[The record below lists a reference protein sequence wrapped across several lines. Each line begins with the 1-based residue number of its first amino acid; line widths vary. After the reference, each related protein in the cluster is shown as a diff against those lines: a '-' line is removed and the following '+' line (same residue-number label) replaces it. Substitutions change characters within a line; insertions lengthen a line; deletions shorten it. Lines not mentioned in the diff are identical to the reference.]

1 MMRDMDL
8 KGILIRIFGVMMKYK
23 LQALAVYIFF
33 GIIENNY
40 LKQRERRSG
49 SPNRQNLSSKSG
61 TADTRE
67 CVWN

>member
-33 GIIENNY
+33 GIIENKY
-40 LKQRERRSG
+40 IK
-49 SPNRQNLSSKSG
+49 
-61 TADTRE
+61 
-67 CVWN
+67 